1 MKSDSFIQFVRECEE
16 SYKQFLNISYFPKF
30 ELVSKEIT
38 VEKSEKCG
46 FDSWATAF
54 YDIPTGKHRLKVW
67 SGIHTF
73 GEDGKYIIFHELTH
87 ILDDENIVQRD
98 KIKHLANHGFTEY
111 HASQIELMQMLGAKN
126 VRQQITFSMN
136 DAIRTVGGEK
146 SVKEFVDM
154 PRLLAIELISRKDF
168 PADIETMKV
177 TTGLIFNYYGRRSIC
192 KMFAH
197 DYQDNEDNS
206 IIAKLIYPQTVELL
220 DKFMVSWFDDSKVTF
235 INSLYQRMLPSLCV
249 KYNLK

>member
-16 SYKQFLNISYFPKF
+16 SYKQFLNISNFPKY

-54 YDIPTGKHRLKVW
+54 YDIPTGKHRLEVW

-98 KIKHLANHGFTEY
+98 KIKYLANHGFTEY

-136 DAIRTVGGEK
+136 D
-146 SVKEFVDM
+146 
-154 PRLLAIELISRKDF
+154 RKDF

-177 TTGLIFNYYGRRSIC
+177 TMGLIFNYYGRRSIC